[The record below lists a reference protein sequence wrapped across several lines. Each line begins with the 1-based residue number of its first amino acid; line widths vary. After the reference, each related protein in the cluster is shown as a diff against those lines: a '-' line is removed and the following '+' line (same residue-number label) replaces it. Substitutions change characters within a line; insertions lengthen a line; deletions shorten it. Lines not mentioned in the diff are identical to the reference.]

1 MLSLRTLAAGPPGPS
16 VCGPWSG
23 IAPGDGPSWHPR
35 MAQGTSWCVMSFMSF
50 MIFMHRRWLHDVT
63 PMVTWPCLICRVWDP
78 SSVPRDKPGGS
89 ILGPHLCFLEDIL
102 VGGSL
107 PKQRDFADQ
116 KSCMRLQHYLL
127 WWSGLE
133 KNNEGFLI
141 NMIAAYRSIVG
152 DLPYLPSINPG
163 GQRVILIPAH
173 LWASSTSCAHFF
185 AALAQ
190 RHSMAQHGAAFQERS
205 QNNPAGSV
213 AASHRNHRNQRNLL
227 LWERDG
233 KDSADSFV
241 TQVCHRSFWL
251 SPSWRHLSRRRSP
264 WRSSQFPTRK
274 DRPSWQAQWI
284 ERSVFSM
291 WRHQLNRCKG

>member
-1 MLSLRTLAAGPPGPS
+1 MML
-16 VCGPWSG
+16 
-23 IAPGDGPSWHPR
+23 H
-35 MAQGTSWCVMSFMSF
+35 
-50 MIFMHRRWLHDVT
+50 RWLHGHVSYAEFGT
-63 PMVTWPCLICRVWDP
+63 PVQCLVINPVDP
-78 SSVPRDKPGGS
+78 SWDRTSVSWRTFLSVDPFQSNGTLLIKKVACDFNT
-89 ILGPHLCFLEDIL
+89 ICFGE
-102 VGGSL
+102 
-107 PKQRDFADQ
+107 ADW
-116 KSCMRLQHYLL
+116 K
-127 WWSGLE
+127 

-227 LWERDG
+227 L
-233 KDSADSFV
+233 
-241 TQVCHRSFWL
+241 
-251 SPSWRHLSRRRSP
+251 
-264 WRSSQFPTRK
+264 
-274 DRPSWQAQWI
+274 
-284 ERSVFSM
+284 
-291 WRHQLNRCKG
+291 